1 MALKRVPLDLGV
13 WDARCA
19 REPLT
24 LTSSTTG
31 LVTLG
36 RAATVFR
43 TPGPAG
49 SRPVASVCGDQPSFR
64 PAPCRVISPSGPP
77 AVLNKDKKAQGVAS
91 TTGTRLLVR

>member
-36 RAATVFR
+36 RVATVFR
-43 TPGPAG
+43 TPGPTG
-49 SRPVASVCGDQPSFR
+49 SRPVASVCGDTPLPTQF
-64 PAPCRVISPSGPP
+64 PASAVSRHLAKWP
-77 AVLNKDKKAQGVAS
+77 ARSLK
-91 TTGTRLLVR
+91 